1 MKIFKF
7 FSLFVQSVVIAKKE
21 FLYAD
26 TLSIKNFMSW
36 IEQYNISVI
45 NKEHME
51 QMYNNW
57 FENDKFIE
65 ITNSKN
71 LSYKV
76 GHNIYSGLNV
86 NEFIDFGLDINLLK
100 EKNKYLRGNI
110 PTVSQEN
117 IYDLNNLSNFVDWRN
132 KNAVSNV
139 KNQGSCGSCW
149 SFSTT
154 GALEGIY
161 SIKYGNLV
169 SFSEQQLIDC
179 DNGIKKNHGCN
190 GGLMDLAFDWIN
202 NNDGLCSENDYPY
215 ISGNTEKAETCK
227 KTCKNIPNS
236 KITKFTDI
244 KPNSDEAMMN
254 ALVNQP
260 VSVAINADQKSFQ
273 LYKSGVFT
281 DTCGT
286 NLNHGVLLVGY
297 GMENGLDYYILKN
310 SWGTSWGSSGF
321 MYLGKGNDPS
331 TGNLYNNGAGQC
343 GVLSAASYPSL

>member
-7 FSLFVQSVVIAKKE
+7 FSLFVQSFVIAKKE

-71 LSYKV
+71 LSYIV
-76 GHNIYSGLNV
+76 GHNIYSGLNA
-86 NEFIDFGLDINLLK
+86 NEFINFGLNIDSLK
-100 EKNKYLRGNI
+100 KNKYLRGN
-110 PTVSQEN
+110 VDVVKQEN
-117 IYDLNNLSNFVDWRN
+117 IYGLDNLSSVVDWRN
-132 KNAVSNV
+132 KNSVTNV

-161 SIKYGNLV
+161 AITYGILV
-169 SFSEQQLIDC
+169 SFSEQQLVDC
-179 DNGIKKNHGCN
+179 DNGVKKNHGCN

-202 NNDGLCSENDYPY
+202 NNNGLCTENDYPY

-227 KTCKNIPNS
+227 KSCNVVSKS

-244 KPNSDEAMMN
+244 KPNSDEAMMT
-254 ALVNQP
+254 ALMHQP
-260 VSVAINADQKSFQ
+260 VSVAINADQQSFQ

-281 DTCGT
+281 DVCGT
-286 NLNHGVLLVGY
+286 DLNHGVLLVGY
-297 GMENGLDYYILKN
+297 GNENGLDYYILKN
-310 SWGTSWGSSGF
+310 SWGSSWGNSGF
-321 MYLGKGNDPS
+321 MYLGRGNDPL
-331 TGNLYNNGAGQC
+331 TGKSYNNGAGQC
-343 GVLSAASYPSL
+343 GVLGMASYPSL